1 MKYLSVVIAIIIN
14 FSCKQA
20 VEKKD
25 LKQTKLETTSK
36 LDTLNADNYNV
47 LFFNPTKTEFNELLK
62 ENGEVSG
69 LYEVDSDFS
78 FYTNKVYDSLTKTDV
93 KVKFV
98 TERIIQYTTS
108 NGIKYFDRLKDVEHP
123 YGILFNKIN
132 CEPKIKFGIMY
143 DLEILQELVEYDK
156 NCK

>member
-62 ENGEVSG
+62 ENEEVSG

-132 CEPKIKFGIMY
+132 CEPKIKFGIMH
-143 DLEILQELVEYDK
+143 DLEILQELVEYNK

>member
-62 ENGEVSG
+62 ENEEVSG

-132 CEPKIKFGIMY
+132 CDPKIKFGIMH
-143 DLEILQELVEYDK
+143 DLEILQELVEYNK